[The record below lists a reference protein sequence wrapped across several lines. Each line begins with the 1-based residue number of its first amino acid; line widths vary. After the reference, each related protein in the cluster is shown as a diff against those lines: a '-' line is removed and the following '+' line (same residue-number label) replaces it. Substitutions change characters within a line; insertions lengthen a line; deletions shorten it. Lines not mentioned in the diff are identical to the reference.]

1 MKTIVLGP
9 PGTGKTTTLLNKVDS
24 YLKETD
30 PDKIG
35 YFAFTQKAAY
45 EARDRAVKKFNLT
58 EDDLP
63 YFRTLHSLAFRKL
76 GYKKE
81 NVMQPRHYK
90 DLGKKLGFPVNY
102 AVYEDNHGGIFTSD
116 SEYLH
121 LINLAKLR
129 NITPER
135 QFDLNEHNQDLERN
149 KLRVIANELER
160 YKKEYGLKDYN
171 DMILEF
177 TKSDKSPKFDVVFID
192 EAQDLSLMQWDMA
205 KTIWDKTTDS
215 FIAGDDDQA
224 IFRWAGADVD
234 SFIAQEGQ
242 ILPLTQSYRIPA
254 KVHNLAMGIINKIRN
269 RIDKTWQPKTH
280 EGSLSRYDDFEH
292 INMSDGEWLVL
303 ARTKYMLTDLEEILY
318 RKGFYYKNKFKKTKE
333 HNLHAAAVDWEHLR
347 QGQLLSHDQVLK
359 ISLYMTQENFDKQKM
374 KGMAKGSF
382 YGIDLLTKDYGLN
395 TKNPWFESFNNAPSR
410 EVSYLRKMRKNG
422 EKLNEPP
429 RITLSTIHGAKGGE
443 SQNVILLTDLSINT
457 MKAYERNADDENRL
471 FYVGATRTKE
481 HLHIISPKDNYKGYK
496 I

>member
-1 MKTIVLGP
+1 
-9 PGTGKTTTLLNKVDS
+9 
-24 YLKETD
+24 
-30 PDKIG
+30 
-35 YFAFTQKAAY
+35 
-45 EARDRAVKKFNLT
+45 
-58 EDDLP
+58 
-63 YFRTLHSLAFRKL
+63 
-76 GYKKE
+76 
-81 NVMQPRHYK
+81 
-90 DLGKKLGFPVNY
+90 
-102 AVYEDNHGGIFTSD
+102 
-116 SEYLH
+116 
-121 LINLAKLR
+121 
-129 NITPER
+129 
-135 QFDLNEHNQDLERN
+135 
-149 KLRVIANELER
+149 
-160 YKKEYGLKDYN
+160 
-171 DMILEF
+171 
-177 TKSDKSPKFDVVFID
+177 
-192 EAQDLSLMQWDMA
+192 MA

-215 FIAGDDDQA
+215 FIAGDDGQA